1 MFHGSKLLSS
11 RTKNYITCFKQPKY
25 AVMTIQKDFNSVLD
39 AVLMSL
45 RKFICCPDV
54 NNDNDVIQTGHT
66 FLANQNSG
74 IRRQCLEYSESA
86 LLSPRPPYFEM
97 LHETYRIQ
105 LKFLI
110 LNNSCV

>member
-11 RTKNYITCFKQPKY
+11 RMKNHITCFKQPKY
-25 AVMTIQKDFNSVLD
+25 AVMIIQKDFNSVLDDCWHLD

-54 NNDNDVIQTGHT
+54 NNDNDVIQTGHI

-74 IRRQCLEYSESA
+74 IRRQCLEYSESV
-86 LLSPRPPYFEM
+86 L
-97 LHETYRIQ
+97 
-105 LKFLI
+105 
-110 LNNSCV
+110 